1 MKKINIITG
10 HYGSGK
16 TNVSANL
23 AIKLADLGNKVTVV
37 DLDIVNPYF
46 RTADFAELFK
56 GHKIELV
63 KSMYANSNLDIPA
76 ISFDLERIATDDGY
90 LIIDVGGD
98 DDGATALG
106 RYAEAFRQFVDDTEF
121 FYVVNCFRYLTH
133 EPSEA
138 VELLYAIEGTSR
150 MKATAIINNSNLGC
164 ETTKEHILNS
174 IPYAEE
180 ISRAVNLPIAFTTA
194 PSTIACAEL
203 DGKVEYVDI
212 YVKQI
217 WDQGYLN
224 RLVGSSPNKYKMV
237 FTNRG
242 DEIYGKDDG

>member
-16 TNVSANL
+16 TNISANMAIDL
-23 AIKLADLGNKVTVV
+23 AKTGEKVTVV

-46 RTADFAELFK
+46 RTADFTELFAEK
-56 GHKIELV
+56 NIELV

-106 RYAEAFRQFVDDTEF
+106 RYAEAFEPFKADIDF
-121 FYVVNCFRYLTH
+121 FYVVNLYRYITDETD
-133 EPSEA
+133 EP
-138 VELLYAIEGTSR
+138 VMLLRGIENASHMT
-150 MKATAIINNSNLGC
+150 ATAIINNSNLGT
-164 ETTKEHILNS
+164 ETVAKTVLDA

-180 ISRAVNLPIAFTTA
+180 IAKKLSLPIAFTSA
-194 PSTIACAEL
+194 
-203 DGKVEYVDI
+203 
-212 YVKQI
+212 
-217 WDQGYLN
+217 
-224 RLVGSSPNKYKMV
+224 
-237 FTNRG
+237 
-242 DEIYGKDDG
+242 